1 MKKSIAITWI
11 FLFTILLTS
20 CGKPNYPPILTK
32 EPANT
37 PAPPEFTYTHS
48 DDVPLEFQNNTNAHY
63 GFYDNHLY
71 FKSKSVLYKI
81 DPRTGIKTTVCPDPV
96 CTHEDESCKLFSIS
110 SAFCVKD
117 GVFYFDKLVISGT
130 GTEESISSFDFLST
144 ELKSLY
150 DRTECSRQYVRMMVY
165 DGYIYFYRS
174 YFKEEE
180 EKSPEDKIF
189 ISDLVGVNLKNGK
202 MIDIIL
208 YNDSVRDDLIGCED
222 GYIYLCEPRGGIFR
236 VKAGTVLPEKEY
248 IYSFEE
254 NNLSSFYPDRMALSD
269 GYIYY
274 HTTDEDGTSF
284 WKIPTSGGEPERL
297 AADSTIKADYCY
309 YTENFIYYSAVSQK
323 IIGKNHGED
332 LYCDVY
338 DIRRV
343 SYDGVIEKVFCEFP
357 EGYETYSLSG
367 NYIVVGNYIYT
378 HTYDWGELK
387 EIYSDSDCRY
397 DEGHIGAVARINI
410 QTGEVDYIGWY

>member
-1 MKKSIAITWI
+1 MKKAIVITWI
-11 FLFTILLTS
+11 MLFTILLTS
-20 CGKPNYPPILTK
+20 CGNLNYLPTLTK
-32 EPANT
+32 DPPDSEA
-37 PAPPEFTYTHS
+37 APEFTYTHS
-48 DDVPLEFQNNTNAHY
+48 DDVPLEFQNNANAHY

-71 FKSKSVLYKI
+71 FRTKSILYKI
-81 DPRTGIKTTVCPDPV
+81 DPRTGLKTTVCPDPV
-96 CTHEDESCKLFSIS
+96 CSHEDENCKLFSIS

-117 GVFYFDKLVISGT
+117 GVFYFDKLVMGST
-130 GTEESISSFDFLST
+130 GMEESISSFDFLST

-202 MIDIIL
+202 MIDVIL

-222 GYIYLCEPRGGIFR
+222 GYIYLCEPCGGIFR
-236 VKAGTVLPEKEY
+236 VKSGEALPEKEY

-254 NNLSSFYPDRMALSD
+254 NNLASFYPDRMALSD

-284 WKIPTSGGEPERL
+284 WKIPTSGSEPEKF
-297 AADSTIKADYCY
+297 ATDSTIKADYCY
-309 YTENFIYYSAVSQK
+309 YTENYIYYSAISQK
-323 IIGKNHGED
+323 LIGKNRGED
-332 LYCDVY
+332 LYCNVY

-343 SYDGVIEKVFCEFP
+343 SYDGVTEKVFCEFH

-367 NYIVVGNYIYT
+367 NYIVAGNYIYT

-387 EIYSDSDCRY
+387 ENYTDSDCRY

-410 QTGEVDYIGWY
+410 LTGEVDYIGWY